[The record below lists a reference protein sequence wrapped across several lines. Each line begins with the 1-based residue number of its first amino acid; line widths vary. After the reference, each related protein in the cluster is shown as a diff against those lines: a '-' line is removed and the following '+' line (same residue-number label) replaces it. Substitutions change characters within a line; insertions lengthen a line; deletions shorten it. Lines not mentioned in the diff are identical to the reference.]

1 MQEVPRADASAL
13 VKLINSTTLLNKQLS
28 AICQLN
34 GLTSSG
40 VKAHLQ
46 ARIVNLIQETIN
58 QRDLARFRQIETSV
72 STTRANAQTH
82 RSSPAKPYD
91 PPMPPHPNR
100 NNYFAAPQPSYGG
113 AHVTAPMNGYSSAM
127 QPGLMPQCPPV
138 CLPSRLLTQAG
149 ITFKP
154 SPFYDIRYSIG
165 PVRTCES
172 KQTLIILN
180 SCLTDKSMRVMV
192 FCATDRHGTN
202 DIAFPHQCEIKVNG
216 GEVKANL
223 RGLKNK
229 PGSTRPVDVTDLLRL
244 KPSNYENRVELTYAL
259 TQKPFYFGLFLC
271 KAMSVQQL
279 AEKIQVG
286 RKIPIASVIQEITR
300 KAADTD
306 IVTTS
311 QVVSLKCPLS
321 YMRLQV
327 PCRGVVCTHIQCFD
341 ATSYLQLQEQGPQWL
356 CPICNKSVTYENL
369 AVDEYVRDI
378 LAKTPESAEQVT
390 IMPNAE
396 WRMGSAQN
404 DKGGA
409 GASSA
414 ATLDGDDDLEI
425 SEVSYISGGRQ
436 LQTPIRSVQSTA
448 TPTTTGVSRESSSLP
463 RGSGSISNKRPAAV
477 VVDLTL
483 SSDDEEGMVNRKRRS
498 SASAWTS
505 IWLMNRA
512 NWTRGSELLVGYNWV
527 LLEGGAVWRISTMS
541 NHPQAVFPVWSSDDR
556 PAGASFE
563 RRNIFLFQCHASGR
577 RQSTNL
583 DFPPRRPL
591 TPSWSS
597 EATDIHSSPPDKPPA
612 TSIAMSFETVMP
624 PYGSTDP
631 NASFLSSSCLDFL
644 LIELVPLAYR
654 LTQELD
660 SKAATTD
667 PSSAAAGGDAASA
680 SGHAG
685 GSVSVAGVSAIG
697 TAATAAGDGKMD
709 EDEERDAV
717 FYRLEKLGYR
727 VGQGLVE
734 RFSRERPRF
743 NDTLDMIKFICKDL
757 WVLVFR
763 KQIDNLKTNH
773 RGVYVLTDN
782 SFRPFSRM
790 STEVGGQAIARA
802 QPFLWFP
809 CGVLR
814 GALAA
819 MGVDATVQAETS
831 ELPSAVFQIKTL
843 STK

>member
-46 ARIVNLIQETIN
+46 ARITNLIQETIN
-58 QRDLARFRQIETSV
+58 QRDLARFRQIESSV
-72 STTRANAQTH
+72 STTRANGLNH
-82 RSSPAKPYD
+82 RSSPAKHFD
-91 PPMPPHPNR
+91 PASAMAPNHNGNYQFGRPGTGFGGGHVAPGNGFNGAMPP
-100 NNYFAAPQPSYGG
+100 G
-113 AHVTAPMNGYSSAM
+113 SSA
-127 QPGLMPQCPPV
+127 QCPPI
-138 CLPSRLLTQAG
+138 PSRRLIKPG
-149 ITFKP
+149 MVFKP
-154 SPFYDIRYSIG
+154 SPFYDVRYSIG

-172 KQTLIILN
+172 KANEHTILN
-180 SCLTDKSMRVMV
+180 SCVNDKSLRVMV
-192 FCATDRHGTN
+192 FCAADKHGTN
-202 DIAFPHQCEIKVNG
+202 DVAFPHQCEIKVNG

-229 PGSTRPVDVTDLLRL
+229 PGSTKPVDITDLLRL
-244 KPSNYENRVELTYAL
+244 KPANYENRVELTYAL
-259 TQKPFYFGLFLC
+259 T
-271 KAMSVQQL
+271 A
-279 AEKIQVG
+279 KIQVG
-286 RKIPIASVIQEITR
+286 KKIPKSSVIQESTYPVCPATITHNN
-300 KAADTD
+300 ADISPVTKKFADPD

-311 QVVSLKCPLS
+311 QVLSLKCPLS
-321 YMRLQV
+321 FMRMEV
-327 PCRGVVCTHIQCFD
+327 PCRSHLCTHIQCFD

-356 CPICNKSVTYENL
+356 CPICNKSAPYETL

-378 LAKTPESAEQVT
+378 LARTPEFTDQIT

-396 WRMGSAQN
+396 WRVGSVQQ

-409 GASSA
+409 SGA

-425 SEVSYISGGRQ
+425 SEVNYISGRQ
-436 LQTPIRSVQSTA
+436 VHTPIRSVQSTA
-448 TPTTTGVSRESSSLP
+448 TPTTTGVSREGSSLP
-463 RGSGSISNKRPAAV
+463 RGAGSVSHKRPAAE

-483 SSDDEEGMVNRKRRS
+483 SSDDEGPPPLKKPYLALPSGRPGSNELPQGMRNRP
-498 SASAWTS
+498 TI
-505 IWLMNRA
+505 IWARA
-512 NWTRGSELLVGYNWV
+512 DYLPLSMP
-527 LLEGGAVWRISTMS
+527 RIS
-541 NHPQAVFPVWSSDDR
+541 PQRTTGAQLSLRSHRSPSSSD
-556 PAGASFE
+556 PKH
-563 RRNIFLFQCHASGR
+563 L
-577 RQSTNL
+577 
-583 DFPPRRPL
+583 PPRP
-591 TPSWSS
+591 TPHLPS
-597 EATDIHSSPPDKPPA
+597 
-612 TSIAMSFETVMP
+612 TSTTMSFETVMP

-631 NASFLSSSCLDFL
+631 SASFLSSSCLDFL

-660 SKAATTD
+660 AKAVTTD
-667 PSSAAAGGDAASA
+667 VSSPSAAAGGDAASA

-685 GSVSVAGVSAIG
+685 GSVSGVGGSLTG
-697 TAATAAGDGKMD
+697 TAGTAGGDRKMD

-782 SFRPFSRM
+782 NFRPFSRM
-790 STEVGGQAIARA
+790 SAEVGGQAIARA

-843 STK
+843 SSK